1 MKYVTL
7 GTTGIKVSQICLGTM
22 NFGSKDKPIE
32 EEAGALATLL
42 DAFVAKGGNFIDTAD
57 VYHGGRSEE
66 ALGHWLEKQTR
77 SSVVVATKV
86 FFGGP
91 GPNDAGLSK
100 VHLIDAVEKSLARLR
115 TSYIDVYQIHA
126 WDAQTPP
133 ESWLLTMRELVQ
145 AGKIR
150 SVGVS
155 NVTGW
160 QLQKILMLAKDFGVP
175 IASLQTQYNLLCR
188 EVEYEL
194 INCSIEEDLGV
205 LCWSP
210 LKGGW
215 LTGKFKKD
223 EAPAADSRVGLVE
236 AGKVAK
242 LQSNPSYSQF
252 ASDPKVWALLDTLA
266 SIAADGK
273 RTIPQIS
280 VRWLLQRP
288 GVTSAVIGPKNL
300 AQLEDLLGADDI
312 ELSPAEM
319 TQLSDASAPVL
330 PYPYEMVWRVS
341 ARGVGRVDKDCA
353 TPLFPTKKA

>member
-1 MKYVTL
+1 M
-7 GTTGIKVSQICLGTM
+7 
-22 NFGSKDKPIE
+22 
-32 EEAGALATLL
+32 
-42 DAFVAKGGNFIDTAD
+42 
-57 VYHGGRSEE
+57 
-66 ALGHWLEKQTR
+66 
-77 SSVVVATKV
+77 
-86 FFGGP
+86 
-91 GPNDAGLSK
+91 
-100 VHLIDAVEKSLARLR
+100 HLIDAVEKSLARLR

-175 IASLQTQYNLLCR
+175 IASLQTQSVLCHTSLSGSSSLNVSVRCVRYNLLCR

-236 AGKVAK
+236 AGKVRVK
-242 LQSNPSYSQF
+242 LES
-252 ASDPKVWALLDTLA
+252 
-266 SIAADGK
+266 
-273 RTIPQIS
+273 
-280 VRWLLQRP
+280 
-288 GVTSAVIGPKNL
+288 
-300 AQLEDLLGADDI
+300 
-312 ELSPAEM
+312 
-319 TQLSDASAPVL
+319 
-330 PYPYEMVWRVS
+330 RVS
-341 ARGVGRVDKDCA
+341 CESDRKMPLNRWRSSKA
-353 TPLFPTKKA
+353 TRPTRSLRQTRRSGHSWIRSRRLLRMESAQFRRQVFRADQ